1 VAKIIDRLLLFIL
14 SLTIIGST
22 CLLLLAAFGVVP
34 YDRAVE
40 FVHNVYYETKPAVWF
55 ILTSTIF
62 LFIGIRMFYI
72 AVRPS
77 SVNTPSIDQR
87 TDFGDIRISV
97 ETVENL
103 ALKAAQR
110 TKGIKDLKARV
121 SVTSNGLEIIIR
133 TLVDGESSIPSLTEE
148 IQQTVKTQ
156 IEEVTGIPVASVS
169 VYVANVIQTNQS
181 FKSRVE

>member
-34 YDRAVE
+34 YDRSVE

-55 ILTSTIF
+55 IIASTIF
-62 LFIGIRMFYI
+62 LMIGIRMFYI

-110 TKGIKDLKARV
+110 TRGIKDLRARV
-121 SVTSNGLEIIIR
+121 SVTSTGLEIIIR

>member
-1 VAKIIDRLLLFIL
+1 MAKIIDRLLLFIL
-14 SLTIIGST
+14 SLTIIGCA
-22 CLLLLAAFGVVP
+22 CLLLLAAFGVIP
-34 YDRAVE
+34 YDRSVA
-40 FVHNVYYETKPAVWF
+40 FVHKVYYDTKPAVWF
-55 ILTSTIF
+55 ILASTII
-62 LFIGIRMFYI
+62 LLIGVRMFYI

-77 SVNTPSIDQR
+77 NLNTASIDQR

-110 TKGIKDLKARV
+110 SRGVKDLKARV
-121 SVTSNGLEIIIR
+121 SVSSSGLEIIIR

-148 IQQTVKTQ
+148 IQKTVKIQ

-169 VYVANVIQTNQS
+169 VFVANVIQANQA